1 MSDFRH
7 KSNRTGA
14 GMMLSREKEIISVDS
29 DTGEIEEFVV
39 MDIISLMK
47 EKFVLVIESKRSNL
61 GGAMKQLL
69 LSLKDM
75 RDLNGQGTVYGFTT
89 TGDCWRMVIY
99 DGSKFEVTEDFKV
112 VLPSMAEDKE
122 RWLKEYSVL
131 VDCIFIALGNGGNF
145 QKDE

>member
-1 MSDFRH
+1 
-7 KSNRTGA
+7 
-14 GMMLSREKEIISVDS
+14 
-29 DTGEIEEFVV
+29 
-39 MDIISLMK
+39 
-47 EKFVLVIESKRSNL
+47 
-61 GGAMKQLL
+61 
-69 LSLKDM
+69 M

-122 RWLKEYSVL
+122 RWLKGYSVL